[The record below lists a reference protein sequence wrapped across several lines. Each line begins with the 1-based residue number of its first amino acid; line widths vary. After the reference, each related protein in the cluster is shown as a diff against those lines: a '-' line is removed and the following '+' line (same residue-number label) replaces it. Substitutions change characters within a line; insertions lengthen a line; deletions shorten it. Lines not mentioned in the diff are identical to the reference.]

1 MIVEFLSDT
10 YHDPIVD
17 YCLTTNEPVLSFP
30 VLVLLRLRKMAPASQ
45 PPITP
50 SPDITTSI
58 LRLYHI
64 LYVVVYSAER
74 PLHLVVS
81 LKSTKQT

>member
-1 MIVEFLSDT
+1 MKAEFLSDT
-10 YHDPIVD
+10 YHGLIAG
-17 YCLTTNEPVLSFP
+17 YFLETSAPVLSFP
-30 VLVLLRLRKMAPASQ
+30 VLVLLRPRKMAPASQ

-64 LYVVVYSAER
+64 PHVVVYSAER
-74 PLHLVVS
+74 PLHVVVS
-81 LKSTKQT
+81 LKP